1 MTVSIY
7 IGNRERGGEMNGT
20 CGYTLEREIVGVL
33 LNENPHI
40 TENQIQEAGGGV
52 VALVLSVESA
62 RRMRLYRLAKELK
75 FHSRYSAARVVAVSM
90 PTGSG
95 PAWEVLPL
103 SYLQSLADEAVSVKD
118 QKKLEAALRPRG

>member
-1 MTVSIY
+1 
-7 IGNRERGGEMNGT
+7 MNGT